1 MEILKRYESCDTTDK
16 NLKGMDNKMITYN
29 VIEQSVEFFKVVKLI
44 GIFIKKLIK
53 KIWCLRYKIF
63 LLNINYFR
71 KLQFYNFTR

>member
-29 VIEQSVEFFKVVKLI
+29 VIKQSVEFFEVVKLI

-71 KLQFYNFTR
+71 KLQFYNFMR